1 MTCNKRSFNVYSV
14 KRILIQMSGGVL
26 QNIFTFTYLALF
38 HFTHTKTMSTTAKER
53 AQQWLD
59 STTVDQ
65 DSKAEIGQL
74 LQKEQDGDLVDAFYQ
89 ELEFGTGGLRGVM
102 GVGSNRVNKY
112 TIGMATQGLSN
123 YLIKTYP
130 NEALKVAIA
139 HDSRNNSRYFAEIT
153 AAVFSANGI
162 QVYFFDDLR
171 PTPELS
177 FAIRTLDCHSGVV
190 LTASHNPKEY
200 NGYKAYWRD
209 GAQLVP
215 PHDKNVIEEVS
226 AIESLDDVKFD
237 KDDSK
242 IQTIGADI
250 DEQYLEKL
258 KGLSL
263 SPEAIQR
270 QHDLKIVFTPI
281 HGSSIKLVPD
291 ALAKLGFTNVHTVA
305 SQAEPDGNF
314 PTVVY
319 PNPEENDALSIA
331 LEEAKQIDAD
341 LVMGTD
347 PDADRVGIAVKNLQG
362 EFEILNGNQTG
373 SMLVY
378 YLLLKW
384 KEADKLDGGQFV
396 AKTIVTTELIR
407 KIAEHYNVDCYDTLT
422 GFKYIAALIKEK
434 EGSQTFIGGGEES
447 YGYLI
452 GDFVRDK
459 DAVSACTM
467 IAEMAAFVKDKEL
480 SLFDLLLDVYD
491 QFGLYREKLV
501 SFTKKGKS
509 GVEEIQAMMRD
520 LRANPPETIV
530 GERVTKVIDYLKGTE
545 KDMATGQQKPIEFPE
560 SNVLQF
566 FTDAGTK
573 VSARPSGTE
582 PKIKFYFSV
591 NADMNSIDDFLI
603 DWKKL
608 DDKMENIIKDMN
620 L

>member
-1 MTCNKRSFNVYSV
+1 M
-14 KRILIQMSGGVL
+14 
-26 QNIFTFTYLALF
+26 
-38 HFTHTKTMSTTAKER
+38 
-53 AQQWLD
+53 
-59 STTVDQ
+59 
-65 DSKAEIGQL
+65 
-74 LQKEQDGDLVDAFYQ
+74 VDAFYQ
-89 ELEFGTGGLRGVM
+89 DLAFGTGGLRGIM

-123 YLIKTYP
+123 YLLKTYP
-130 NEALKVAIA
+130 DEAIRVAIA

-153 AAVFSANGI
+153 ADVFSANGI

-215 PHDKNVIEEVS
+215 PHDKNVIEEVE
-226 AIESLDDVKFD
+226 AIESLDDVKF
-237 KDDSK
+237 KRDDSK
-242 IQTIGADI
+242 VQTIGSDI
-250 DEQYLEKL
+250 DAQYLEKL

-263 SPEAIQR
+263 SPEAIKN

-291 ALAKLGFTNVHTVA
+291 ALKKLGFTNVHIVE
-305 SQAEPDGNF
+305 SQAEPDGDF

-319 PNPEENDALSIA
+319 PNPEETDALNIA
-331 LEEAKQIDAD
+331 LEEARAIDAD

-384 KEADKLDGGQFV
+384 KEAGKLDGGQFV

-407 KIAEHYNVDCYDTLT
+407 KIAEHFDVDCYDTLT

-459 DAVSACTM
+459 DAVSACAM
-467 IAEMAAFVKDKEL
+467 IAEMAAYVKDKEL
-480 SLFDLLLDVYD
+480 TLFDFLLDVYD

-509 GVEEIQAMMRD
+509 GVEEIKAMLRN

-530 GERVTKVIDYLKGTE
+530 GEKVVKVIDYQEGIE
-545 KDMATGQQKPIEFPE
+545 KDMITGQQKPIEFPE

-566 FTDAGTK
+566 FTETGTK

-582 PKIKFYFSV
+582 PKVKFYFSV
-591 NADMNSIDDFLI
+591 STEMDSVEDFLI
-603 DWKKL
+603 EWKKL
-608 DDKMENIIKDMN
+608 DEKVDAIIQDMK

>member
-1 MTCNKRSFNVYSV
+1 MD
-14 KRILIQMSGGVL
+14 
-26 QNIFTFTYLALF
+26 
-38 HFTHTKTMSTTAKER
+38 TTVKER
-53 AQQWLD
+53 AQQWLN
-59 STTVDQ
+59 STTVDE
-65 DSKAEIGQL
+65 DSKSEIQRL
-74 LQKEQDGDLVDAFYQ
+74 LQQDQDTDLVDAFYQ
-89 ELEFGTGGLRGVM
+89 DLAFGTGGLRGIM

-123 YLIKTYP
+123 YLLKTYP
-130 NEALKVAIA
+130 DEAIRVAIA

-153 AAVFSANGI
+153 ADVFSANGI

-215 PHDKNVIEEVS
+215 PHDKNVIEEVE
-226 AIESLDDVKFD
+226 AIESLDDVKF
-237 KDDSK
+237 KRDDSK
-242 IQTIGADI
+242 VQTIGSDI
-250 DEQYLEKL
+250 DAQYLEKL

-263 SPEAIQR
+263 SPEAIKN

-291 ALAKLGFTNVHTVA
+291 ALKKLGFTNVHIVE
-305 SQAEPDGNF
+305 SQAEPDGDF

-319 PNPEENDALSIA
+319 PNPEETDALNIA
-331 LEEAKQIDAD
+331 LEEARAIDAD

-384 KEADKLDGGQFV
+384 KEAGKLDGGQFV

-407 KIAEHYNVDCYDTLT
+407 KIAEHFDVDCYDTLT

-459 DAVSACTM
+459 DAVSACAM
-467 IAEMAAFVKDKEL
+467 IAEMAAYVKDKEL
-480 SLFDLLLDVYD
+480 TLFDFLLDVYD

-509 GVEEIQAMMRD
+509 GVEEIKAMLRN

-530 GERVTKVIDYLKGTE
+530 GEKVVKVIDYQEGIE
-545 KDMATGQQKPIEFPE
+545 KDMITGQQKPIEFPE

-566 FTDAGTK
+566 FTETGTK

-582 PKIKFYFSV
+582 PKVKFYFSV
-591 NADMNSIDDFLI
+591 STEMDSVEDFLI
-603 DWKKL
+603 EWKKL
-608 DDKMENIIKDMN
+608 DEKVDAIIQDMK

>member
-1 MTCNKRSFNVYSV
+1 MDITV
-14 KRILIQMSGGVL
+14 
-26 QNIFTFTYLALF
+26 
-38 HFTHTKTMSTTAKER
+38 KER
-53 AQQWLD
+53 ANQWLN
-59 STTVDQ
+59 SSTVD
-65 DSKAEIGQL
+65 DESKSEIQQL
-74 LQKEQDGDLVDAFYQ
+74 LQKDEDNDLIEAFYKD
-89 ELEFGTGGLRGVM
+89 LEFGTGGLRGIM
-102 GVGSNRVNKY
+102 GVGSNRINKY

-123 YLIKTYP
+123 YLLKTYP
-130 NEALKVAIA
+130 DQEVKAAIA

-177 FAIRTLDCHSGVV
+177 FAIRTLGCQSGVV

-200 NGYKAYWRD
+200 NGYKAYWSD

-226 AIESLDDVKFD
+226 AIASIDDVKFE
-237 KDDSK
+237 KDERK
-242 IQTIGADI
+242 IQVIGSDV
-250 DEQYLEKL
+250 DEQYLQAL

-263 SPEAIQR
+263 SPEAIKN

-281 HGSSIKLVPD
+281 HGSSIKLVPP
-291 ALAKLGFTNVHTVA
+291 ALEKLGFTNVHIVK

-331 LEEAKQIDAD
+331 LEEAKSIDAD

-384 KEADKLDGGQFV
+384 KEAGKLDGKQFV

-407 KIAEHYNVDCYDTLT
+407 KIAENFEVDCYDTLT

-434 EGSQTFIGGGEES
+434 EGEQSFIGGGEES

-459 DAVSACTM
+459 DAISACTM
-467 IAEMAAFVKDKEL
+467 IAEMAAYVKDKDMQ
-480 SLFDLLLDVYD
+480 LFDFLLEVYA

-501 SFTKKGKS
+501 SLTKKGKS
-509 GVEEIQAMMRD
+509 GVEEIKTMMRD

-530 GERVTKVIDYLKGTE
+530 GERVVKVVDYLEGTE
-545 KDMATGQQKPIEFPE
+545 KDMTTGNQKPIGFPE

-566 FTDAGTK
+566 FTEKGTK

-591 NADMNSIDDFLI
+591 NTEIDSVDDFLVE
-603 DWKKL
+603 WKNL
-608 DDKMENIIKDMN
+608 DNKVVAIVEDMN

>member
-1 MTCNKRSFNVYSV
+1 MD
-14 KRILIQMSGGVL
+14 
-26 QNIFTFTYLALF
+26 
-38 HFTHTKTMSTTAKER
+38 TTVKER
-53 AQQWLD
+53 ANRWLH
-59 STTVDQ
+59 SSSVDEK
-65 DSKAEIGQL
+65 SKSEIRQL
-74 LQKEQDGDLVDAFYQ
+74 LQDEQDAALADAFYKD
-89 ELEFGTGGLRGVM
+89 LEFGTGGLRGIM
-102 GVGSNRVNKY
+102 GVGSNRINKY

-123 YLIKTYP
+123 YLLKTYP
-130 NEALKVAIA
+130 DQPIKVAIA

-162 QVYFFDDLR
+162 QVFFFDDLR

-177 FAIRTLDCHSGVV
+177 FAIRALDCQSGVV

-200 NGYKAYWRD
+200 NGYKAYWSD
-209 GAQLVP
+209 GAQLIP
-215 PHDKNVIEEVS
+215 PHDKNVIREVN
-226 AIESLDDVKFD
+226 AIGSLDDVKFD
-237 KDDSK
+237 QDDSK
-242 IQTIGADI
+242 IKVIGDDI
-250 DEQYLEKL
+250 DEQYLEAL

-263 SPEAIQR
+263 SPEAIKN
-270 QHDLKIVFTPI
+270 QHDLKIVYTPI
-281 HGSSIKLVPD
+281 HGSSIKLVPA
-291 ALAKLGFTNVHTVA
+291 ALKKLGFTNVHVVA

-319 PNPEENDALSIA
+319 PNPEESEALSIA
-331 LEEAKQIDAD
+331 LEEAKSLDAD

-384 KEADKLDGGQFV
+384 KEAGKLDGKQFV

-407 KIAEHYNVDCYDTLT
+407 KIADSFNVDCYDTLT

-434 EGSQTFIGGGEES
+434 EGEQTFIGGGEES
-447 YGYLI
+447 YGYLV

-459 DAVSACTM
+459 DAISACTM
-467 IAEMAAFVKDKEL
+467 IAEMAAYVKDKDMQ
-480 SLFDLLLDVYD
+480 LFDFLLEVYE

-501 SFTKKGKS
+501 SLTKKGQS
-509 GVEEIQAMMRD
+509 GVEEIKTMMRE
-520 LRANPPETIV
+520 LRASPPETIV
-530 GERVTKVIDYLKGTE
+530 GEKVTRVIDYLEGIET
-545 KDMATGQQKPIEFPE
+545 DVTTGKQKPIDFPE

-566 FTDAGTK
+566 FTEKGTK

-591 NADMNSIDDFLI
+591 NADMDSIDDFLI
-603 DWKKL
+603 EWKAL
-608 DDKMENIIKDMN
+608 DEKMEAIVQDMQ